1 MFSATPYNRHAGRE
15 AMISAVDAVGWTAS
29 MVLFLTLGRQ
39 VWVQW
44 SERCTAGVSGLLFVG
59 QITASVGFIAYSV
72 MLANVVF
79 IVTNAFILSIAI
91 CGQVIY
97 RRNVRHGD

>member
-1 MFSATPYNRHAGRE
+1 MTNAAPETRHAERE
-15 AMISAVDAVGWTAS
+15 AMISGVDAVGWAAS
-29 MVLFLTLGRQ
+29 LVLFLTLGRE

-44 SERCTAGVSGLLFVG
+44 RERCTAGMSGWLFVG
-59 QITASVGFIAYSV
+59 QITASVGFIIYSV
-72 MLANVVF
+72 LLANVVF
-79 IVTNAFILSIAI
+79 IVANVFILSIAI